1 MMDDPASGGD
11 TADPQRL
18 HGLNQRAVALLES
31 APREARALAEEARTL
46 AEQQGNRRALATALY
61 VVGASRLVEG
71 AYDAAETELRRSL
84 DMAQALGERELM
96 VKVLRQLVRCAFYTR
111 NPDAALLRGM
121 QALQLARDI
130 GDRVTEALT
139 HNDLGLVYGRL
150 GDFEGSLEHLLAGL
164 RILQEEGSS
173 SLGSPLN
180 NIGNVYLE
188 LGDNR
193 EALSFFKRA
202 LEALRKERAERA
214 AAIAMGNVGRAHAA
228 LGNQVE
234 ALAAYEQS
242 LDKHRQNGDTAY
254 VPPALARLGTALGEL
269 DRLEEARAAFA
280 GALQMVEEGHHDEFA
295 DEVLAAV
302 GHFHLARHEP
312 DLAIPF
318 LQRALAL
325 IPPDESTRRLY
336 ELHMALSEAYERKG
350 DLQAA
355 LDHYKEYHKVRQAVA
370 DSATMVRIRGLM
382 LQFDVERAKQ
392 QEEIV
397 RLRNIELMRANQ
409 DLQVRQEQLTAENR
423 QLHQI
428 SIEDSLTRLF
438 NRRYLDLQL
447 GVEVSRARRHPRP
460 LCVAMCDVDH
470 FKEINDRHSHAV
482 GDEVLKAIARIFRET
497 ARVTDIL
504 ARFGGEEFLLILPE
518 TDLAGA
524 EALAERIRT
533 AVATYNWSGIAPGL
547 RVTLSIGVA
556 ELLETMD
563 SSALLAAADARL
575 YAAKRSGRDRVV
587 V

>member
-1 MMDDPASGGD
+1 MMDETAADAAASD
-11 TADPQRL
+11 HARL
-18 HGLNQRAVALLES
+18 TELNQRAVELLETV
-31 APREARALAEEARTL
+31 PLEARALAEEARAI
-46 AEQQGNRRALATALY
+46 AELRGDRRALATCLY
-61 VVGASRLVEG
+61 VIGGSRLAEG
-71 AYDAAETELRRSL
+71 TYDQAEPELRRSL
-84 DMAQALGERELM
+84 DMAQALGDQPLM
-96 VKVLRQLVRCAFYTR
+96 VKVLRQLLRCAFYTR

-121 QALQLARDI
+121 QALQLARDV

-164 RILQEEGSS
+164 RILQEEGSAT
-173 SLGSPLN
+173 LGSTLN

-193 EALSFFKRA
+193 EALSFFTRA
-202 LEALRKERAERA
+202 IEPLRREKAERAEG
-214 AAIAMGNVGRAHAA
+214 IAVGNVGRAHAA
-228 LGNQVE
+228 LGNPVE
-234 ALAAYEQS
+234 ALSAYEQS
-242 LDKHRQNGDTAY
+242 LEKHRQNGDTAY
-254 VPPALARLGTALGEL
+254 LPPALARLGTALGEL
-269 DRLEEARAAFA
+269 GREEEARAAFA
-280 GALQMVEEGHHDEFA
+280 GALGMVEEGHQDEFA
-295 DEVLAAV
+295 DEVLAAA
-302 GHFHLARHEP
+302 GRFHLGRQEP
-312 DLAIPF
+312 ELAIPF
-318 LQRALAL
+318 LDRALAL
-325 IPPDESTRRLY
+325 ISEDESTRRLY
-336 ELHMALSEAYERKG
+336 ELHAALSDAYEQTG
-350 DLQAA
+350 DLRPA
-355 LDHYKEYHKVRQAVA
+355 LEHYKQYHEVRQAVA

-382 LQFDVERAKQ
+382 LQFDVERARQ

-397 RLRNIELMRANQ
+397 RLRNIELQQANQ
-409 DLQVRQEQLTAENR
+409 DLQVRQEQLTAEN
-423 QLHQI
+423 QELHQI
-428 SIEDSLTRLF
+428 SIEDSLTLLF

-470 FKEINDRHSHAV
+470 FKDINDRHTHTV
-482 GDEVLKAIARIFRET
+482 GDEVLRTIARVFRDT
-497 ARVTDIL
+497 ARGTDIL

-533 AVATYNWSGIAPGL
+533 AVADHEWSEIAPEL
-547 RVTLSIGVA
+547 RVTMSIGVA